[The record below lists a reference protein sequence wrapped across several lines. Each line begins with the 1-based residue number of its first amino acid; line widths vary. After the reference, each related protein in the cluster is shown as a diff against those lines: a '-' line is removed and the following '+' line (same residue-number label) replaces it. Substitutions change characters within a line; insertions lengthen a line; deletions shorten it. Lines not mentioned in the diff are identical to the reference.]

1 MTNFAEQENDLI
13 DPTECMNTEEYLE
26 WVAEQ
31 EKITKMSYVAER
43 TAEINADAADISS
56 LNIGDG
62 ISVSAWTDVAAYTI
76 VKRTPK
82 TITLRA
88 DKCTLINQNE
98 LKFHAGGFLAHCS
111 NQEAQRYSYEEDADG
126 MVIKITLREW
136 LDEEGNV
143 RRKWKLARTRTFE
156 MGGNAYA
163 GRRAYRDFNF

>member
-13 DPTECMNTEEYLE
+13 DPTECMNTEEYLA
-26 WVAEQ
+26 WVSNQ
-31 EKITKMSYVAER
+31 EKMTKMSYVAER

-82 TITLRA
+82 TITLQA
-88 DKCTLINQNE
+88 DKCTLINQNK

-143 RRKWKLARTRTFE
+143 RRKWKLTRTRTFE